1 MRMKNMNEKKE
12 KKYDWC
18 TSYTCVPLC
27 SHLIDILGAQTLFLE
42 EDDKNT
48 EIEIPDFQ
56 LFKISKF

>member
-1 MRMKNMNEKKE
+1 MNEKKE

-48 EIEIPDFQ
+48 EIEIPDF
-56 LFKISKF
+56 